1 MYTNFLFFNN
11 NKMYTELINK
21 YNDLKYFTTDPVAV
35 VRMCKEKTD
44 IEIMA
49 VVCSWLAYGNRQQIF
64 KKCNF
69 AYTLMNGK
77 PYNYLL
83 SKDWQQYKTDNNSF
97 YRLFKFSDFYNLMNS
112 LYSIYTKH
120 EDLESYINDFLK
132 ENTEADY
139 LDALISA
146 IKANGIPKDKK
157 SACKR
162 LCLML
167 RWLIRD
173 DNNVDLGIW
182 KSLSKTKLYIPLDV
196 HVNRVSRQLG
206 LLKRN
211 ASDFKAVQELT
222 DNCKKYY
229 PEDPTIMDFAL
240 FGSGFTGKEK

>member
-1 MYTNFLFFNN
+1 L
-11 NKMYTELINK
+11 YTELINT
-21 YNDLKYFTTDPVAV
+21 YNNLKYFTTDPVAV
-35 VRMCKEKTD
+35 VRMCKEKAD

-112 LYSIYTKH
+112 LYSIYTKYN
-120 EDLESYINDFLK
+120 DLESYINDFTNK
-132 ENTEADY
+132 NTEADY
-139 LDALISA
+139 LDALIA
-146 IKANGIPKDKK
+146 AMKANGIPKDKK

-222 DNCKKYY
+222 ENCRKYY

-240 FGSGFTGKEK
+240 FGSGFTEKNEE

>member
-1 MYTNFLFFNN
+1 
-11 NKMYTELINK
+11 MYTELIEK
-21 YNDLKYFTTDPVAV
+21 YNDMKYFTTDPVAV
-35 VRMCKEKTD
+35 VRMCTEKKD

-49 VVCSWLAYGNRQQIF
+49 VICSWLAYGNRLQIN
-64 KKCNF
+64 KKCHF
-69 AYTLMNGK
+69 AYNLTNGK

-83 SKDWQQYKTDNNSF
+83 SQQWQTYKTDNNSF
-97 YRLFKFSDFYNLMNS
+97 YRLFKFSDFHNLMNS
-112 LYSIYTKH
+112 LYNIYTKH
-120 EDLESYINDFLK
+120 EDLEEYINCFLNK
-132 ENTEADY
+132 NTEADY
-139 LDALISA
+139 LDALITG

-173 DNNVDLGIW
+173 DKKVDLGIW

-211 ASDFKAVQELT
+211 LSDFKAVKELT
-222 DNCKKYY
+222 ENCSKYY

-240 FGSGFTGKEK
+240 FGSGYSEGVRSFK

>member
-1 MYTNFLFFNN
+1 
-11 NKMYTELINK
+11 
-21 YNDLKYFTTDPVAV
+21 
-35 VRMCKEKTD
+35 
-44 IEIMA
+44 MA

-112 LYSIYTKH
+112 LYSIYTKYN
-120 EDLESYINDFLK
+120 DLESYINDFTNK
-132 ENTEADY
+132 NTDADY
-139 LDALISA
+139 LDALIA
-146 IKANGIPKDKK
+146 AMKANGIPKDKK

-196 HVNRVSRQLG
+196 HVNRISRQLG

-222 DNCKKYY
+222 ENCRKYY

-240 FGSGFTGKEK
+240 FGSGFTERMRN

>member
-1 MYTNFLFFNN
+1 L
-11 NKMYTELINK
+11 YTELINT
-21 YNDLKYFTTDPVAV
+21 YNNLKYFTTDPVAV
-35 VRMCKEKTD
+35 VRMCKEKAD

-83 SKDWQQYKTDNNSF
+83 SKDWQKYKTDNNSF
-97 YRLFKFSDFYNLMNS
+97 YRLFKFSDFYNLINS
-112 LYSIYTKH
+112 LYSIYTKYN
-120 EDLESYINDFLK
+120 DLESYINDFTNK
-132 ENTEADY
+132 NTEADY
-139 LDALISA
+139 LDALIA
-146 IKANGIPKDKK
+146 AMKANGIPKDKK

-222 DNCKKYY
+222 ENCRKYY

-240 FGSGFTGKEK
+240 FGSGFTEKK

>member
-1 MYTNFLFFNN
+1 MQ
-11 NKMYTELINK
+11 
-21 YNDLKYFTTDPVAV
+21 YFTTDPVAV
-35 VRMCKEKTD
+35 VRMCTEKKD

-49 VVCSWLAYGNRQQIF
+49 VICSWLAYGNRQQIY

-69 AYTLMNGK
+69 AYTLTEGK

-83 SKDWQQYKTDNNSF
+83 SKQWQIYKTDNNSF

-112 LYSIYTKH
+112 LYKIYTEH
-120 EDLESYINDFLK
+120 SDLEAYIIHFTKTNSS
-132 ENTEADY
+132 ADY
-139 LDALISA
+139 LDALIDG
-146 IKANGIPKDKK
+146 IKANGIPKNKQ

-167 RWLIRD
+167 RWLIRED
-173 DNNVDLGIW
+173 GIVDLGIW

-196 HVNRVSRQLG
+196 HVNRISRKLG

-211 ASDFKAVQELT
+211 LADFKAVKELT
-222 DNCKKYY
+222 DNCSKYY

-240 FGSGFTGKEK
+240 FGSGYTSNETY

>member
-1 MYTNFLFFNN
+1 
-11 NKMYTELINK
+11 
-21 YNDLKYFTTDPVAV
+21 
-35 VRMCKEKTD
+35 
-44 IEIMA
+44 
-49 VVCSWLAYGNRQQIF
+49 
-64 KKCNF
+64 
-69 AYTLMNGK
+69 MNGK

>member
-1 MYTNFLFFNN
+1 L
-11 NKMYTELINK
+11 YTELINK
-21 YNDLKYFTTDPVAV
+21 YNNLKYFTTDPVAV
-35 VRMCKEKTD
+35 VRMCKEKAD

-49 VVCSWLAYGNRQQIF
+49 VVCSWLAYGNRQQIY

-69 AYTLMNGK
+69 AFTLMNGA
-77 PYNYLL
+77 PYNYLM
-83 SKDWQQYKTDNNSF
+83 SGDWHQYKTDNNSF

-112 LYSIYTKH
+112 LYNIYTKH
-120 EDLESYINDFLK
+120 KDLESYINDFIDK
-132 ENTEADY
+132 NTEADY
-139 LDALISA
+139 LDALISG

-173 DNNVDLGIW
+173 DNKVDLGTW

-222 DNCKKYY
+222 ENCSKYF

-240 FGSGFTGKEK
+240 FGSGFTEKEK

>member
-1 MYTNFLFFNN
+1 M
-11 NKMYTELINK
+11 
-21 YNDLKYFTTDPVAV
+21 KYFTTDPVAV
-35 VRMCKEKTD
+35 VRMCTEKKD

-49 VVCSWLAYGNRQQIF
+49 VVCSWLAYGNRLQIN
-64 KKCNF
+64 KKCHF
-69 AYTLMNGK
+69 AYDLMGGK

-83 SKDWQQYKTDNNSF
+83 SKKWQTYKTDNNSF

-112 LYSIYTKH
+112 LYNIYTEH
-120 EDLESYINDFLK
+120 SDLEDYINKFLSK
-132 ENTEADY
+132 NCEADY
-139 LDALISA
+139 LDALITG
-146 IKANGIPKDKK
+146 IKAGGIPKNKE

-173 DNNVDLGIW
+173 DEKVDLGIW

-196 HVNRVSRQLG
+196 HVNRVSRELG

-211 ASDFKAVQELT
+211 ATDFKAVKELT
-222 DNCKKYY
+222 QNCSIYY

-240 FGSGFTGKEK
+240 FGSGYTKELGVRS

>member
-1 MYTNFLFFNN
+1 MYS
-11 NKMYTELINK
+11 ELIEK
-21 YNDLKYFTTDPVAV
+21 YNNMQYFTTDPVAV
-35 VRMCKEKTD
+35 VRMCTEKKD

-49 VVCSWLAYGNRQQIF
+49 IICSWLAYGNRQQIF
-64 KKCNF
+64 KKCKF
-69 AYTLMNGK
+69 AHDITNGK

-83 SKDWQQYKTDNNSF
+83 SKDWQKYKTDNNSF

-112 LYSIYTKH
+112 LYKIYTEH
-120 EDLESYINDFLK
+120 EDLEAYINHYT
-132 ENTEADY
+132 ENNCNADY
-139 LDALISA
+139 LDALING
-146 IKANGIPKDKK
+146 IKANGIPKNKQ

-173 DNNVDLGIW
+173 DKIVDLGIW

-196 HVNRVSRQLG
+196 HVNRVSRKLG

-211 ASDFKAVQELT
+211 ATDFKAVQELT
-222 DNCKKYY
+222 KNCIKIY

-240 FGSGFTGKEK
+240 FGSGYTSNETY

>member
-1 MYTNFLFFNN
+1 
-11 NKMYTELINK
+11 
-21 YNDLKYFTTDPVAV
+21 
-35 VRMCKEKTD
+35 MCKEKTD

-69 AYTLMNGK
+69 AYTLMDGK

-222 DNCKKYY
+222 ENCSKYF
-229 PEDPTIMDFAL
+229 PKDPTIMDFAL

>member
-1 MYTNFLFFNN
+1 
-11 NKMYTELINK
+11 
-21 YNDLKYFTTDPVAV
+21 
-35 VRMCKEKTD
+35 MCKEKAD

-112 LYSIYTKH
+112 LYSIYTKYN
-120 EDLESYINDFLK
+120 DLESYINDFTNK
-132 ENTEADY
+132 NTDADY
-139 LDALISA
+139 LDALIA
-146 IKANGIPKDKK
+146 AMKANGIPKDKK

-222 DNCKKYY
+222 ENCRKYY

-240 FGSGFTGKEK
+240 FGSGFTERIRN

>member
-1 MYTNFLFFNN
+1 
-11 NKMYTELINK
+11 MYTELINK
-21 YNDLKYFTTDPVAV
+21 YNNLQYFTTDPVAV

-69 AYTLMNGK
+69 AYTLMNGE
-77 PYNYLL
+77 PYNFLM
-83 SKDWQQYKTDNNSF
+83 SGNWQQYKTDNNSF
-97 YRLFKFSDFYNLMNS
+97 YRLFKFSDFYDLMNS
-112 LYSIYTKH
+112 LYSIYTKYN
-120 EDLESYINDFLK
+120 DIESFINSYQ
-132 ENTEADY
+132 ENNTEADY
-139 LDALISA
+139 LDALIA
-146 IKANGIPKDKK
+146 GIKANGIPKDKK

-167 RWLIRD
+167 RWLVRD
-173 DNNVDLGIW
+173 DNKIDLGIW

-196 HVNRVSRQLG
+196 HVNRVSRNLG

-222 DNCKKYY
+222 ENCRKYY

-240 FGSGFTGKEK
+240 FGSGFTEKN

>member
-1 MYTNFLFFNN
+1 MYSD
-11 NKMYTELINK
+11 LINK
-21 YNDLKYFTTDPVAV
+21 YNNLKYFTTDPVAV

-77 PYNYLL
+77 PYNYLM
-83 SKDWQQYKTDNNSF
+83 SGNWQLYKADNNSF

-112 LYSIYTKH
+112 LYNIYTNHK
-120 EDLESYINDFLK
+120 DLESYINDFTNK
-132 ENTEADY
+132 NTEADY
-139 LDALISA
+139 LDALIA
-146 IKANGIPKDKK
+146 GIKANGIPKDKK

-173 DNNVDLGIW
+173 DNKVDLGIW

-196 HVNRVSRQLG
+196 HVNRVSRNLG

-211 ASDFKAVQELT
+211 MADFKAVQELT
-222 DNCKKYY
+222 ANCSKYY

-240 FGSGFTGKEK
+240 FGSGFTGKN

>member
-1 MYTNFLFFNN
+1 
-11 NKMYTELINK
+11 
-21 YNDLKYFTTDPVAV
+21 
-35 VRMCKEKTD
+35 MCKEKAD

-112 LYSIYTKH
+112 LYNIYTKYN
-120 EDLESYINDFLK
+120 DLESYINDFTNK
-132 ENTEADY
+132 NTEADY
-139 LDALISA
+139 LDALIAA

-222 DNCKKYY
+222 ENCKKHY

-240 FGSGFTGKEK
+240 FGSGFTERIRN

>member
-1 MYTNFLFFNN
+1 
-11 NKMYTELINK
+11 
-21 YNDLKYFTTDPVAV
+21 
-35 VRMCKEKTD
+35 
-44 IEIMA
+44 
-49 VVCSWLAYGNRQQIF
+49 
-64 KKCNF
+64 
-69 AYTLMNGK
+69 MNGE
-77 PYNYLL
+77 PYNYLM
-83 SKDWQQYKTDNNSF
+83 SGNWQQYKTDNNSF

-112 LYSIYTKH
+112 LYSIYTKYNN
-120 EDLESYINDFLK
+120 LELYINDFTNK
-132 ENTEADY
+132 NTEADY
-139 LDALISA
+139 LDALITG

-173 DNNVDLGIW
+173 DNKVDLGIW

-196 HVNRVSRQLG
+196 HVNRVSRSLG

-222 DNCKKYY
+222 ENCKKYY

-240 FGSGFTGKEK
+240 FGSGFTEKVRNFASK

>member
-1 MYTNFLFFNN
+1 L
-11 NKMYTELINK
+11 YTELINT
-21 YNDLKYFTTDPVAV
+21 YNNLKYFTTDPVAV
-35 VRMCKEKTD
+35 VRMCKEKAD

-112 LYSIYTKH
+112 LYSIYTKYN
-120 EDLESYINDFLK
+120 DLESYINDFTNK
-132 ENTEADY
+132 NTEADY
-139 LDALISA
+139 LDALIA
-146 IKANGIPKDKK
+146 AMKANGIPKDKK

-222 DNCKKYY
+222 ENCRKYY

-240 FGSGFTGKEK
+240 FGSGFTEKNEELGIRN

>member
-1 MYTNFLFFNN
+1 
-11 NKMYTELINK
+11 
-21 YNDLKYFTTDPVAV
+21 
-35 VRMCKEKTD
+35 
-44 IEIMA
+44 
-49 VVCSWLAYGNRQQIF
+49 
-64 KKCNF
+64 
-69 AYTLMNGK
+69 MNGK

-120 EDLESYINDFLK
+120 EDLESYINYFTNK
-132 ENTEADY
+132 NTEADY

-222 DNCKKYY
+222 ENCKKYY
-229 PEDPTIMDFAL
+229 PEDPTVMDFAL
-240 FGSGFTGKEK
+240 FGSGFTERIRS

>member
-1 MYTNFLFFNN
+1 LYS
-11 NKMYTELINK
+11 ELINK
-21 YNDLKYFTTDPVAV
+21 YNNLKYFTTDPVAV

-49 VVCSWLAYGNRQQIF
+49 VICSWLAYGNRQQIF

-69 AYTLMNGK
+69 AYTLMNDE
-77 PYNYLL
+77 PYNYLM
-83 SKDWQQYKTDNNSF
+83 SGGWQQYKTDNNSF

-112 LYSIYTKH
+112 LYSIYTKYN
-120 EDLESYINDFLK
+120 DLESYINDFTNK
-132 ENTEADY
+132 NTEADY
-139 LDALISA
+139 LDALIA
-146 IKANGIPKDKK
+146 GIKANGIPKDKK

-167 RWLIRD
+167 RWLVRD
-173 DNNVDLGIW
+173 DNKIDLGIW

-196 HVNRVSRQLG
+196 HVNRVSRNLG

-222 DNCKKYY
+222 ENCRKYY

-240 FGSGFTGKEK
+240 FGSGFTGKN

>member
-1 MYTNFLFFNN
+1 L
-11 NKMYTELINK
+11 YTELINT
-21 YNDLKYFTTDPVAV
+21 YNNLKYFTTDPVAV
-35 VRMCKEKTD
+35 VRMCKEKAD

-112 LYSIYTKH
+112 LYSIYTKYN
-120 EDLESYINDFLK
+120 DLESYINDFTNK
-132 ENTEADY
+132 NTEADY
-139 LDALISA
+139 LDALIA
-146 IKANGIPKDKK
+146 AMKANGIPKDKK

-222 DNCKKYY
+222 ENCRKYY

-240 FGSGFTGKEK
+240 FGSGFTGKMRN

>member
-1 MYTNFLFFNN
+1 
-11 NKMYTELINK
+11 MYTELINK
-21 YNDLKYFTTDPVAV
+21 YNNLKYFTTDPVAV
-35 VRMCKEKTD
+35 VRMCNEKTD
-44 IEIMA
+44 VEIMA

-69 AYTLMNGK
+69 AYTLMDGK

-83 SKDWQQYKTDNNSF
+83 SKDWQQYKSDNNSF

-112 LYSIYTKH
+112 LYNIYTKH
-120 EDLESYINDFLK
+120 KDLESYINDFVHK
-132 ENTEADY
+132 NTEADY
-139 LDALISA
+139 LDALIRGL
-146 IKANGIPKDKK
+146 KANGIPKDKK

-173 DNNVDLGIW
+173 DNKVDLGIW
-182 KSLSKTKLYIPLDV
+182 KSLSKTKLYIPMDV
-196 HVNRVSRQLG
+196 HVNRVSKKLG

-211 ASDFKAVQELT
+211 STDFKAVQELT
-222 DNCKKYY
+222 TNCRKYY

-240 FGSGFTGKEK
+240 FGSGITENKK

>member
-1 MYTNFLFFNN
+1 L
-11 NKMYTELINK
+11 YTELINT
-21 YNDLKYFTTDPVAV
+21 YNNLKYFTTDPVAV
-35 VRMCKEKTD
+35 VRMCKEKAD

-83 SKDWQQYKTDNNSF
+83 SEDWQQYKTDNNSF

-112 LYSIYTKH
+112 LYSIYTKYN
-120 EDLESYINDFLK
+120 DLESYINDFTNK
-132 ENTEADY
+132 NTEADY
-139 LDALISA
+139 LDALIA
-146 IKANGIPKDKK
+146 AMKANGIPKDKK

-222 DNCKKYY
+222 ENCRKYY

-240 FGSGFTGKEK
+240 FGSGFTEKNEE

>member
-1 MYTNFLFFNN
+1 
-11 NKMYTELINK
+11 
-21 YNDLKYFTTDPVAV
+21 
-35 VRMCKEKTD
+35 
-44 IEIMA
+44 MA

-69 AYTLMNGK
+69 AYTLMDGK

-112 LYSIYTKH
+112 LYNIYTKH
-120 EDLESYINDFLK
+120 KDLESYINDFVHK
-132 ENTEADY
+132 NTEADY
-139 LDALISA
+139 LDALIRGL
-146 IKANGIPKDKK
+146 KANGIPKDKK

-173 DNNVDLGIW
+173 DKNVDLGIW
-182 KSLSKTKLYIPLDV
+182 KSLSKTKLYIPMDV
-196 HVNRVSRQLG
+196 HVNRVSKKLG

-211 ASDFKAVQELT
+211 STDFKAVQELT
-222 DNCKKYY
+222 TNCRKYY

-240 FGSGFTGKEK
+240 FGSGITENKK